1 MGLATDGGPCA
12 RLGAWS
18 QFTEGDGRM
27 VEPTGRR
34 MLALIANGLT
44 PTNEALLRAFAR
56 QGFAPRLVS
65 PDRAARLDP
74 RRWLALARLDVRA
87 TLDGIESGFFALR
100 RAEDAGLTLLNPTRH
115 LHACHD
121 KLTTAFRLTEAGVAH
136 PRTALVDGE
145 SALPSFTGP
154 VVVKPRFGGGGE
166 DVALCAD
173 RAELLR
179 LLRSVA
185 GRAWFARHGALVQPY
200 VESGGRDLHLVVAA
214 GKVVGAIERRTA
226 PGDWRT
232 GPAAGGP
239 ARPVT
244 PSPEAVALALAAT
257 RAVGGDLVGVEIL
270 PTSEGYVVLELNG
283 AVDFGAAYS
292 VGVTDV
298 FDLAARR
305 LSALATLRAAAR
317 LRAPSRVETAVA
329 ATA

>member
-1 MGLATDGGPCA
+1 
-12 RLGAWS
+12 
-18 QFTEGDGRM
+18 M
-27 VEPTGRR
+27 VEPAGRR

-44 PTNEALLRAFAR
+44 PTNEALLHAFAR
-56 QGFAPRLVS
+56 QGFAPRLVA

-74 RRWLALARLDVRA
+74 RRWFALARLDVRA

-100 RAEDAGLTLLNPTRH
+100 RAEDAGLTLLNQTRH

-173 RAELLR
+173 RPELLR
-179 LLRSVA
+179 QLRSV
-185 GRAWFARHGALVQPY
+185 GRRAWFARHGALVQPY

-214 GKVVGAIERRTA
+214 GKVVGAVERRA
-226 PGDWRT
+226 LPGEWRT
-232 GPAAGGP
+232 GPAPGGGP
-239 ARPVT
+239 VRPVT
-244 PSPEAVALALAAT
+244 PSPEATALALAAA

-270 PTSEGYVVLELNG
+270 PTGDGPVVLELNA
-283 AVDFGAAYS
+283 AVDVDAAYS
-292 VGVTDV
+292 FGSTDV

-305 LSALATLRAAAR
+305 LSALATLRAATR
-317 LRAPSRVETAVA
+317 RRAPGKAGTAVA
-329 ATA
+329 AAG

>member
-1 MGLATDGGPCA
+1 MPEPA
-12 RLGAWS
+12 R
-18 QFTEGDGRM
+18 
-27 VEPTGRR
+27 RR
-34 MLALIANGLT
+34 MLALIAHSLT

-74 RRWLALARLDVRA
+74 ERWFALARLGVRP

-100 RAEDAGLTLLNPTRH
+100 RAEDAGLTLLNRTRE

-145 SALPSFTGP
+145 SALPSFAGP

-166 DVALCAD
+166 EVALCAD
-173 RAELLR
+173 RDELIER
-179 LLRSVA
+179 LRSVA
-185 GRAWFARHGALVQPY
+185 GRTWFARHGALVQTY

-214 GKVVGAIERRTA
+214 GKVVGAVER
-226 PGDWRT
+226 GV
-232 GPAAGGP
+232 GEGGP
-239 ARPVT
+239 RRPIT
-244 PSPEAVALALAAT
+244 PSHEAVVVALAAA

-270 PTSEGYVVLELNG
+270 PTSDGYVVLEVDG

-292 VGVTDV
+292 LGATDV

-305 LSALATLRAAAR
+305 LSALATLRGVAR
-317 LRAPSRVETAVA
+317 RRAPTSRREPRA
-329 ATA
+329 AHEHALIGGP